1 MTLTLADILTVVS
14 IGVMIS
20 GAVFSIFTYFDKRK
34 NTQLLEKGTA
44 ADYTNDMSESIATV
58 YKQAKEALKDKA
70 DAEIAH
76 KKEIADLRQEFN
88 VALEAQRTETGKQ
101 KLANDLLRSEVA
113 LLRLEISKIAYEIS
127 LVAQLGDE
135 PVVEKVTIKRIV
147 VIPEAAK

>member
-20 GAVFSIFTYFDKRK
+20 GAVFGAFTYFDKRK
-34 NTQLLEKGTA
+34 NTKTVEKGTEG
-44 ADYTNDMSESIATV
+44 DYTNDMSASVAIV
-58 YKQAKEALKDKA
+58 YKQAREALQDKA
-70 DAEIAH
+70 SAEIAH

-88 VALEAQRTETGKQ
+88 VALEAQRAETGKQ